1 MKNVPLLLPDTSYVE
16 VLAVDLNDSL
26 LLPYFASNISAGFP
40 SPAEDY
46 IDLQINI
53 TEFVTDNPTSTF
65 WVRVHG
71 DSMQDAHIVDGSI
84 LAVDKSLKP
93 QSGDIIVAV
102 VNNDFTVK
110 RLEVKGKKVWLVP
123 ENKKY
128 QPLEITEE
136 MDFRV
141 WGKVVTILTK
151 P

>member
-1 MKNVPLLLPDTSYVE
+1 MELR
-16 VLAVDLNDSL
+16 
-26 LLPYFASNISAGFP
+26 
-40 SPAEDY
+40 
-46 IDLQINI
+46 INI
-53 TEFVTDNPTSTF
+53 TEFVTNNPTSTF

-71 DSMQDAHIVDGSI
+71 DSMQDAHIVDGSV
-84 LAVDKSLKP
+84 LAVDKSLKA

-102 VNNDFTVK
+102 VNNEFTVK
-110 RLEVKGKKVWLVP
+110 RLVIKGEKVLLMP

-128 QPLEITEE
+128 QPLEITED